1 MVLWNIVEFV
11 NALAEMGIICIY
23 FNKLMKNSRV
33 EPWQKSIGYLLAAV
47 IMAYCSV
54 SLKSPVLLLTVT
66 FVLLLLL
73 ASVLYDEKP
82 IYKTFYSFIYIVI
95 ILIADPVLVGIS
107 YVSKIFT
114 YENLFQNRIGRII
127 GMLIS
132 KIMYLWL
139 SAILTRILTKKVRE
153 LPFKYW
159 ISILLTPII
168 SIVILYGMTIPILDH
183 ENSNVVIIYVISM
196 IGIIY
201 INIAIFNFFDGY
213 SKQIKLSF
221 METVAEREAENYR
234 ALKISYQEMK
244 KLKHDFKNELDTLN
258 ELISERK
265 YDIAEA
271 HISELSGFIDKSA
284 AVCYTGNEA
293 VDSLI
298 NIKIQTAK
306 LYDIKVIIKI
316 KIQTSLNANPMELC
330 RIIGNALDNAI
341 EACCKI
347 KSNDVQRFICIS
359 IKEIDENM
367 LIEIS
372 NTAED
377 VDTEDLSTTKTQ
389 KSLHGYGIQSIR
401 SSAERLG
408 GTLYFKYDSGVFVMK
423 LLIKNDNMYQ
433 NTI

>member
-1 MVLWNIVEFV
+1 MLWNIIEFA

-33 EPWQKSIGYLLAAV
+33 EPWQKAIGYLLSAV

-54 SLKSPVLLLTVT
+54 SFKSPVLLLTVT
-66 FVLLLLL
+66 FVLLLFL
-73 ASVLYDEKP
+73 ASLLYDEKP
-82 IYKTFYSFIYIVI
+82 IYKIFYSFIYIVI

-114 YENLFQNRIGRII
+114 YEKLFQNGIGRII

-153 LPFKYW
+153 LPLKYW
-159 ISILLTPII
+159 ISILLTPIV
-168 SIVILYGMTIPILDH
+168 SI
-183 ENSNVVIIYVISM
+183 VIIYVISM

-201 INIAIFNFFDGY
+201 INVSMFNFFDGY

-306 LYDIKVIIKI
+306 LYDIRVIIKI

-408 GTLYFKYDSGVFVMK
+408 GTLHFKYDSGVFVMK

-433 NTI
+433 NTF